1 MKMDVDMDKN
11 GDAAAAAEAGEAGGV
26 WGPRLVDEETQDPEE
41 LRVFYSAVESFS

>member
-1 MKMDVDMDKN
+1 MTMEVDHEKR
-11 GDAAAAAEAGEAGGV
+11 AEAPADASAADGGGI